1 MMEKL
6 PFIATENIMLEAV
19 KKGGNRQEL
28 HERIRVHS
36 HEATLRVKRDGLS
49 NNLIELI
56 AKDPTFDLTEEEIRA
71 SLDPSLY
78 VGRCP
83 SQVTEFVKD
92 VVDPIIRRHPHD
104 TISTEINL

>member
-1 MMEKL
+1 MM
-6 PFIATENIMLEAV
+6 EAV

-56 AKDPTFDLTEEEIRA
+56 AKDPAFDLTEEEIRA
-71 SLDPSLY
+71 HLDPSLY
-78 VGRCP
+78 VGRSP
-83 SQVTEFVKD
+83 SQVTEFVNE
-92 VVDPIIRRHPHD
+92 VINPIVRRHPHD
-104 TISTEINL
+104 NISTEINL